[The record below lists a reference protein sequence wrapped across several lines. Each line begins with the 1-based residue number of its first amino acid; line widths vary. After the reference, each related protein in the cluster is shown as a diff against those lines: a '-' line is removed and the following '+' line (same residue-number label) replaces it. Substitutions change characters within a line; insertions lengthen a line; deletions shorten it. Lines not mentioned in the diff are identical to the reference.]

1 MNIAVYKSFHG
12 EVLMEIED
20 KNLHSL
26 KLNEGDAVIINDE
39 RHIVKNKELEFQN
52 NKLTTIII
60 NMDGFFRE
68 PPLNRH

>member
-20 KNLHSL
+20 KNLQSL
-26 KLNEGDAVIINDE
+26 KLNEGDFVTINEE
-39 RHIVKNKELEFQN
+39 RHVVKNKELEFKN
-52 NKLTTIII
+52 NKLTIIII
-60 NMDGFFRE
+60 NMDGAFIT